1 MHILYWNLQKVRGLN
16 KDTISR
22 KGIMPFTLSA
32 NVHTTR
38 GK

>member
-1 MHILYWNLQKVRGLN
+1 MHTHYWNLQKVRGLN
-16 KDTISR
+16 KDTISG
-22 KGIMPFTLSA
+22 KGIMPFTLSE